1 MPLSLNRWEVKMH
14 HSMTVVGTSVGLQ
27 IDRSDKVS
35 HAAIN
40 LLRDIDRFVA
50 DIFST
55 PSTKPTNFFYCF
67 VSL

>member
-1 MPLSLNRWEVKMH
+1 MGSEDASLHDGGWHKCPVFK
-14 HSMTVVGTSVGLQ
+14 SIVLT
-27 IDRSDKVS
+27 KVS

-67 VSL
+67 VGL

>member
-1 MPLSLNRWEVKMH
+1 MGSEDASLHDVDWHKCPVFK
-14 HSMTVVGTSVGLQ
+14 SIVLTQ
-27 IDRSDKVS
+27 VS